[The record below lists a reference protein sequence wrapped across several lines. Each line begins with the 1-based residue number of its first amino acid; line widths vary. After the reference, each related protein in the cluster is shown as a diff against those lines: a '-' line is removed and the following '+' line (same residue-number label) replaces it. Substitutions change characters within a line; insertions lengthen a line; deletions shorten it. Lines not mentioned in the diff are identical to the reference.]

1 MAEFLLNKQ
10 ALIESGDLKKVST
23 SAEYGLGQEIET
35 IDENKNV
42 RKYIYV
48 KNGAGATI
56 SAKDTVMVNPGFVAV
71 APSTSAFAKI
81 TGVANVDVAS
91 GSYFFLQIKGQT
103 IAKSAG
109 NTTADHYTKLITEV
123 KTVTDSGSIVA
134 STNAIIN
141 EARTGAGDVSITLL
155 GTTSEV
161 AAS

>member
-10 ALIESGDLKKVST
+10 ALIDAGDLNATST
-23 SAEYGLGQEIET
+23 TAKYGLGFEVET
-35 IDENKNV
+35 IDENNDV

-48 KNGAGATI
+48 KAGAALD
-56 SAKDTVMVNPGFVAV
+56 AKNTVMVNPGFVAV
-71 APSTSAFAKI
+71 APATSAFAKI
-81 TGVANVDVAS
+81 TGVANIGVAD
-91 GSYFFLQIKGQT
+91 GSFFFLQIKGKT

-109 NTTADHYTKLITEV
+109 NTTATHYTKLVTAV
-123 KTVTDSGSIVA
+123 KTVADSSSVVA

-141 EARTGAGDVSITLL
+141 ETRTGAGDVSITLL

>member
-1 MAEFLLNKQ
+1 MAEFILNKQ
-10 ALIESGDLKKVST
+10 ALIEADDIKGTST
-23 SAEYGLGQEIET
+23 TAKYGLGQVIET

-42 RKYIYV
+42 RAYIYV
-48 KNGAGATI
+48 KAGAALD
-56 SAKDTVMVNPGFVAV
+56 AKDTVMVNAGFVAV

-81 TGVANVDVAS
+81 TGVANVSVAS
-91 GSYFFLQIKGQT
+91 GSFFFLQIKGKT

-109 NTTADHYTKLITEV
+109 NTTADHYTKLITAL

-134 STNAIIN
+134 STNAVIN
-141 EARTGAGDVSITLL
+141 ESRTGAGDVSITLL

>member
-1 MAEFLLNKQ
+1 MAEFILNKQ
-10 ALIESGDLKKVST
+10 ALIEGGDLKKVST
-23 SAEYGLGQEIET
+23 TAEYGLGQVIET

-42 RKYIYV
+42 RAYIYV
-48 KNGAGATI
+48 KAGADLT
-56 SAKDTVMVNPGFVAV
+56 AKDTVMVDPGFVAV

-81 TGVANVDVAS
+81 TGVVNVGVAS
-91 GSYFFLQIKGQT
+91 GSFFFLQTKGQT

-109 NTTADHYTKLITEV
+109 NTTADHYTKLITEL

>member
-10 ALIESGDLKKVST
+10 ALNEAGDLKKASEVQ
-23 SAEYGLGQEIET
+23 EYGLGFEVET
-35 IDENKNV
+35 IDEKNDI

-48 KNGAGATI
+48 KAGAALD
-56 SAKDTVMVNPGFVAV
+56 AKDTVMVNPGFVAV

-81 TGVANVDVAS
+81 TGVANVGVAS
-91 GSYFFLQIKGQT
+91 GSFFFLQIKGKT

-109 NTTADHYTKLITEV
+109 ATTADHYTKLITAL

-134 STNAIIN
+134 SSNAIIN
-141 EARTGAGDVSITLL
+141 EAVASAGDVSITLL

>member
-1 MAEFLLNKQ
+1 MAEILLNKQ
-10 ALIESGDLKKVST
+10 ALNEAGDLKKASEVQ
-23 SAEYGLGQEIET
+23 EYGLGFEVET
-35 IDENKNV
+35 IDEKNDI

-48 KNGAGATI
+48 KAGAALD
-56 SAKDTVMVNPGFVAV
+56 AKDTVMVNPGFVAV

-81 TGVANVDVAS
+81 TGVANVGVAS
-91 GSYFFLQIKGQT
+91 GSFFFLQIKGKT

-109 NTTADHYTKLITEV
+109 ATTADHYTKLITAL

-134 STNAIIN
+134 SSNAIIN
-141 EARTGAGDVSITLL
+141 EAVASAGDVSITLL

>member
-1 MAEFLLNKQ
+1 MAEFINNKQ
-10 ALIESGDLKKVST
+10 ALNNAVDLTKVSAT
-23 SAEYGLGQEIET
+23 AEYGLGQEVET
-35 IDENKNV
+35 IDENNNI

-56 SAKDTVMVNPGFVAV
+56 NAKDTVMVNPGFAVV
-71 APSTSAFAKI
+71 APATSAFAKI
-81 TGVANVDVAS
+81 TGVANVEVAD

-109 NTTADHYTKLITEV
+109 ATTKNHFTKLITAV
-123 KTVTDSGSIVA
+123 KTVTDSATVVA

-141 EARTGAGDVSITLL
+141 EAVANAGDVSITLL

>member
-1 MAEFLLNKQ
+1 MSEFLLNKQ
-10 ALIESGDLKKVST
+10 ALK
-23 SAEYGLGQEIET
+23 SAEDLTTPTSVAKYGLGQEIET
-35 IDENKNV
+35 IDENNDI

-48 KNGAGATI
+48 KNGNGAALV
-56 SAKDTVMVNPGFVAV
+56 AKDTVMVNPGFVAV
-71 APSTSAFAKI
+71 APATSAFAKI
-81 TGVANVDVAS
+81 TGVANIAVAD
-91 GSYFFLQIKGQT
+91 GSYFFLQIKGKT

-109 NTTADHYTKLITEV
+109 NTTENHFTKLITEL

>member
-10 ALIESGDLKKVST
+10 ALNEAGDLKKTST
-23 SAEYGLGQEIET
+23 TAEYGLGYEVET

-48 KNGAGATI
+48 KAGAALD
-56 SAKDTVMVNPGFVAV
+56 AKDTVMVNAGFVAV

-81 TGVANVDVAS
+81 TGVANVAVAS

-109 NTTADHYTKLITEV
+109 ATTEGHYTKLITAL
-123 KTVTDSGSIVA
+123 KTVTDSASIVA

-141 EARTGAGDVSITLL
+141 EAVASAGDVSITLL
-155 GTTSEV
+155 GATSEV

>member
-1 MAEFLLNKQ
+1 MAEILLNKQ
-10 ALIESGDLKKVST
+10 ALNEAGDLKKASEVQ
-23 SAEYGLGQEIET
+23 EYGLGFEVET
-35 IDENKNV
+35 IDENKDV

-48 KNGAGATI
+48 KAGAALD
-56 SAKDTVMVNPGFVAV
+56 AKDTVMVNPGFVAV
-71 APSTSAFAKI
+71 APATSAFAKI
-81 TGVANVDVAS
+81 TGVANIGVAS
-91 GSYFFLQIKGQT
+91 GSFFFLQVKGKT
-103 IAKSAG
+103 ITKSAG
-109 NTTADHYTKLITEV
+109 NTTKDHYTKLITEL

>member
-1 MAEFLLNKQ
+1 MAEFILNKQ
-10 ALIESGDLKKVST
+10 ALINADDLTTT
-23 SAEYGLGQEIET
+23 SATAKYGLGQVIET

-42 RKYIYV
+42 RAYIYV
-48 KNGAGATI
+48 KAGAAIT
-56 SAKDTVMVNPGFVAV
+56 AKDTVMVNAGFVAV
-71 APSTSAFAKI
+71 APATSAFAKI

-91 GSYFFLQIKGQT
+91 GSYFFLQIKGKT

-123 KTVTDSGSIVA
+123 ATVTDSSSVVA
-134 STNAIIN
+134 STNAVIN
-141 EARTGAGDVSITLL
+141 ESRTGAGDVSITLL

>member
-10 ALIESGDLKKVST
+10 ALN
-23 SAEYGLGQEIET
+23 SAEDIKTSSTTAKYGLGQVIET

-42 RKYIYV
+42 RAYIYV
-48 KNGAGATI
+48 KAGADLT
-56 SAKDTVMVNPGFVAV
+56 AKDTVMVNPGFVAV

-81 TGVANVDVAS
+81 TGVANIGVAD

-109 NTTADHYTKLITEV
+109 NTTADHYTKLITAI
-123 KTVTDSGSIVA
+123 KTVTDSASIVA

-141 EARTGAGDVSITLL
+141 ESRTGAGDVSITLL

>member
-1 MAEFLLNKQ
+1 MAEILLNKQ
-10 ALIESGDLKKVST
+10 ALNEAGDLKKASEVQ
-23 SAEYGLGQEIET
+23 EYGLGFEVET
-35 IDENKNV
+35 IDEKNDI

-48 KNGAGATI
+48 KAGAALD
-56 SAKDTVMVNPGFVAV
+56 AKDTVMVNLGFVAV

-81 TGVANVDVAS
+81 TGVANVGVAS
-91 GSYFFLQIKGQT
+91 GSFFFLQIKGKT

-109 NTTADHYTKLITEV
+109 ATTADHYTKLITAL

-134 STNAIIN
+134 SSNAIIN
-141 EARTGAGDVSITLL
+141 EAVASAGDVSITLL

>member
-1 MAEFLLNKQ
+1 MAEFILNKQ
-10 ALIESGDLKKVST
+10 ALINADDLKVSSST
-23 SAEYGLGQEIET
+23 AKYGLGQVIET

-42 RKYIYV
+42 RAYIYV
-48 KNGAGATI
+48 KAGANLT
-56 SAKDTVMVNPGFVAV
+56 AKDTVMVNPGFVAV

-91 GSYFFLQIKGQT
+91 GSYFFLQTKGQT
-103 IAKSAG
+103 VTKSAG
-109 NTTADHYTKLITEV
+109 ATTKDHYTKLITSV
-123 KTVTDSGSIVA
+123 KTVTDSSSIVA

-141 EARTGAGDVSITLL
+141 EAVASAGDVSITLL

>member
-10 ALIESGDLKKVST
+10 ALN
-23 SAEYGLGQEIET
+23 SAEDLTTPTSTAKYGLGFEVET

-48 KNGAGATI
+48 KAGAALD
-56 SAKDTVMVNPGFVAV
+56 AKDTVMVNAGFVAV

-81 TGVANVDVAS
+81 TGVANVGVAS
-91 GSYFFLQIKGQT
+91 GDFFFLQIKGQT

-109 NTTADHYTKLITEV
+109 NTTADHYTKLITAL

-141 EARTGAGDVSITLL
+141 ESRTGAGDVSITLL

>member
-1 MAEFLLNKQ
+1 MAEILLNRQ
-10 ALIESGDLKKVST
+10 ALNEAGDLKKTST
-23 SAEYGLGQEIET
+23 TAEYGLGFEVET

-48 KNGAGATI
+48 KAGAALD
-56 SAKDTVMVNPGFVAV
+56 AKDTVMVNAGFVAV

-81 TGVANVDVAS
+81 TGVVNVGVAS

-109 NTTADHYTKLITEV
+109 NTTADHYTKLITAV

-141 EARTGAGDVSITLL
+141 ESRTGAGDVSITLL
-155 GTTSEV
+155 GATSEV

>member
-10 ALIESGDLKKVST
+10 ALNEAGDLKKTST
-23 SAEYGLGQEIET
+23 TAEYGLGYEVET

-48 KNGAGATI
+48 KAGAAIT
-56 SAKDTVMVNPGFVAV
+56 AKDTLMVNAGFVA
-71 APSTSAFAKI
+71 AALATSAFAKI
-81 TGVANVDVAS
+81 TGVANVSVAS

-109 NTTADHYTKLITEV
+109 ATTKGHYTKLITAV
-123 KTVTDSGSIVA
+123 ATVADSASVVA
-134 STNAIIN
+134 STNAIID
-141 EARTGAGDVSITLL
+141 EAVAGAGDVSITLL